1 MIILIDNLVISKW
14 QGTSYHFDDND
25 NGCNNNNDNNDN
37 YDCNNDNDQ
46 FVFSGMCL
54 RLALGSA
61 AWKTSR
67 VSLVGMSSGEKNR
80 KEANAEEGILIQ
92 KFQCQQNGC

>member
-1 MIILIDNLVISKW
+1 MIINWKTPNIYLIVFTYNNRDNCCGGS
-14 QGTSYHFDDND
+14 
-25 NGCNNNNDNNDN
+25 NGGNNNDS
-37 YDCNNDNDQ
+37 DCNNDNDQ
-46 FVFSGMCL
+46 FAFSGMCL